1 MTEENEPIH
10 LQLPESLRA
19 QLGTNPESKTEGGI
33 TYIKAETNG
42 FDAKALRILLL
53 SASEMVKQALSHFDN
68 AADENNEHR
77 MLDIVGSTLYG
88 LAELFR
94 VNHDTLARWHEQVC
108 SIPKLSAEINAE
120 VKRITGKDVD
130 VEHMSESEL
139 EELFNEVI
147 SEEMG
152 NDLSR
157 LHDIIEKRN
166 KEHGES

>member
-1 MTEENEPIH
+1 MTEDKEPIH

-19 QLGTNPESKTEGGI
+19 QLGPDPESRTESGI
-33 TYIKAETNG
+33 TYIKAETHG

-53 SASEMVKQALSHFDN
+53 SAEEMVKQALSHFDK
-68 AADENNEHR
+68 AEEDKNEHQ

-88 LAELFR
+88 LSELFR
-94 VNHDTLARWHEQVC
+94 VNKDTLTHWHETVC
-108 SIPKLSAEINAE
+108 SIPKLAAEINSE
-120 VKRITGKDVD
+120 VKRIIGRDVD

-157 LHDIIEKRN
+157 LHEIIEKRN